1 MLYSRYKFKGEIAM
15 DNNIKFTVALEN
27 LNNKIAELNIK
38 ISEDFDNEDL
48 KNKLSILLNERN
60 TLLKETNSEI
70 IESLI
75 NKYGNR

>member
-1 MLYSRYKFKGEIAM
+1 M

>member
-1 MLYSRYKFKGEIAM
+1 M

-60 TLLKETNSEI
+60 ILLKGTNSEI

>member
-1 MLYSRYKFKGEIAM
+1 M
-15 DNNIKFTVALEN
+15 DNNIKFTIALEN

-60 TLLKETNSEI
+60 ALLKGTNSEI

>member
-1 MLYSRYKFKGEIAM
+1 M

-48 KNKLSILLNERN
+48 KNKLSILLNERS
-60 TLLKETNSEI
+60 TLLKGTNSEI

>member
-1 MLYSRYKFKGEIAM
+1 M
-15 DNNIKFTVALEN
+15 DNNIKFTIALEN

-60 TLLKETNSEI
+60 ILLKGTNSEI